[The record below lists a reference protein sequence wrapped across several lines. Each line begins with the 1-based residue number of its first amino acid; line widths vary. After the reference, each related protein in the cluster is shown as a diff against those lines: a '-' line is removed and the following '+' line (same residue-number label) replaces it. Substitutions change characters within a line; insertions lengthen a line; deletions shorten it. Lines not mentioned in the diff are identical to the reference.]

1 MTVNA
6 IRGVPDGRALS
17 YHEGKPESSLHF
29 FRERAMNRFLPDRFT
44 QLLIGTV
51 LLATFFPATGSFERS
66 LRSSSLPG
74 RGRDST
80 LIVAPGGAPSD
91 ATDA

>member
-51 LLATFFPATGSFERS
+51 LLATFFPATGSFEHFNCILLHVFAHFLFVVFIFNIEGENR
-66 LRSSSLPG
+66 
-74 RGRDST
+74 
-80 LIVAPGGAPSD
+80 
-91 ATDA
+91 